1 MNVQL
6 QELIKTIRSEKTAY
20 RQALLFCMML
30 VASNVAHAAV
40 VENVSS
46 ELLEQEGE
54 DAYWQAQVSCEGS
67 SQNIAIR
74 QKLKQ
79 DEWCVKSGELA
90 CEASKKMMA
99 NKVCEN
105 IESLASTSNRA
116 PATPAIRAPAVAI
129 SKPKVSQPATEV
141 STVRRAAPVA
151 APQPKQK
158 NATEIAMQKEELS
171 LQQERDKLEREKR
184 ELEVAERKL
193 EEQSQRIEQRLSALD
208 E

>member
-1 MNVQL
+1 MHVQL
-6 QELIKTIRSEKTAY
+6 QELIKNIRSEKSAY
-20 RQALLFCMML
+20 CQALLFCMML
-30 VASNVAHAAV
+30 VLSNAAHAAV

-54 DAYWQAQVSCEGS
+54 DAYWQALVSCEGS

-90 CEASKKMMA
+90 CAGSKKMMA

-105 IESLASTSNRA
+105 IESLASTSNSA
-116 PATPAIRAPAVAI
+116 PARKAPAVAV
-129 SKPKVSQPATEV
+129 SKPKASQSQPATRV
-141 STVRRAAPVA
+141 STLRRAAPVA
-151 APQPKQK
+151 AEQPKQK
-158 NATEIAMQKEELS
+158 DAVEIAMQKEELS
-171 LQQERDKLEREKR
+171 LQQERNKLEREKR

-193 EEQSQRIEQRLSALD
+193 EERSQRLEQRLSALD